1 MPALTPALLD
11 RLQRVST
18 DTVTSVLM
26 KRGMRTRAVRNIRPI
41 NPQRC
46 RFIGPAVT
54 LRFVPIREDFTTTA
68 SAVSP
73 GGRLHGKLDA
83 IPSGSVVVMD
93 MGQDET
99 SGAIGDIIA
108 ARLVAEGVAGV
119 VADGGMRDVGVIADM
134 ALPVWSKAAAPPPSP
149 RSLMAV
155 GFQETIGC
163 GGVMVEPGDF
173 VMADPSGVVVIPQG
187 LIDHVAEEGLEHEE
201 VEVWIKGQIEKGAP
215 LAGLYPPTEDVMA
228 RWRKA
233 TGRSH

>member
-11 RLQRVST
+11 KPQRVST
-18 DTVTSVLM
+18 DTAASVLM
-26 KRGMRTRAVRNIRPI
+26 RHGLRTRAVRNVRPI

-54 LRFVPIREDFTTTA
+54 LRFVPIREDITTTA

-73 GGRLHGKLDA
+73 GGRLHGKLDTL
-83 IPSGSVVVMD
+83 PKGSVLVMD

-108 ARLVAEGVAGV
+108 ARLVALGVVGV
-119 VADGGMRDVGVIADM
+119 VADGGMRDIGVISDM
-134 ALPVWSKAAAPPPSP
+134 ALPVWSKSAAPPPSP

-163 GGVMVEPGDF
+163 GGVMVEPGDI
-173 VMADPSGVVVIPQG
+173 VMADPSGVVVVPQA
-187 LIDHVAEEGLEHEE
+187 LVQEVADHGLEHEE
-201 VEVWIKGQIEKGAP
+201 IEVWIKGQIEKGAP
-215 LAGLYPPTEDVMA
+215 LAGLYPPTEEVHA

-233 TGRSH
+233 TGR

>member
-1 MPALTPALLD
+1 MPALTPALLEK
-11 RLQRVST
+11 LQRVST
-18 DTVTSVLM
+18 DTATSVLM
-26 KRGMRTRAVRNIRPI
+26 KHGMRTRAVRNVRPI

-54 LRFVPIREDFTTTA
+54 LRFVPIREDLTTTA

-73 GGRLHGKLDA
+73 GGRLHGKLDTL
-83 IPSGSVVVMD
+83 PKGSVLVMD

-108 ARLVAEGVAGV
+108 ARLVAQGVAGV
-119 VADGGMRDVGVIADM
+119 VADGGMRDIGVISDM

-163 GGVMVEPGDF
+163 GGVMVEPGDI
-173 VMADPSGVVVIPQG
+173 VMADPSGVVIVPETLVQEVA
-187 LIDHVAEEGLEHEE
+187 DHGLEHEE
-201 VEVWIKGQIEKGAP
+201 IEVWIKGQIEKGAP
-215 LAGLYPPTEDVMA
+215 LAGLYPPTEEVHA

-233 TGRSH
+233 TGR

>member
-1 MPALTPALLD
+1 MSALTSALIEK
-11 RLQRVST
+11 LQRVST
-18 DTVTSVLM
+18 DTMTSVLM
-26 KRGMRTRAVRNIRPI
+26 RHGMRTRAVRSVHPI
-41 NPQRC
+41 NPHRC

-54 LRFVPIREDFTTTA
+54 LRFVPIREDFTSSA

-73 GGRLHGKLDA
+73 GGRLHGKLDS
-83 IPSGSVVVMD
+83 IPAGSVLMMD

-108 ARLVAEGVAGV
+108 ARLVAQGVAGV
-119 VADGGMRDVGVIADM
+119 VADGGMRDVGIIAEM

-163 GGVMVEPGDF
+163 GGVMVEPGDI
-173 VMADPSGVVVIPQG
+173 VAADLSGVVVIPQA
-187 LIDHVAEEGLEHEE
+187 LVEDVAEHGLQHEE
-201 VEVWIKGQIEKGAP
+201 VEVWIKDQIEKGAL

-233 TGRSH
+233 TGRP

>member
-1 MPALTPALLD
+1 MPVLTPTLLD
-11 RLQRVST
+11 KLQRVST
-18 DTVTSVLM
+18 DTATSVLM
-26 KRGMRTRAVRNIRPI
+26 KHGMRTRAVRNVRPI

-54 LRFVPIREDFTTTA
+54 LRFVPIREDLTTTA

-73 GGRLHGKLDA
+73 GGRLHGKLDTL
-83 IPSGSVVVMD
+83 PKGSVLVMD

-108 ARLVAEGVAGV
+108 ARLVALGVAGV
-119 VADGGMRDVGVIADM
+119 VADGGMRDIGVISDM

-163 GGVMVEPGDF
+163 GGVMVEPGDI
-173 VMADPSGVVVIPQG
+173 VMADPSGVVIVPQA
-187 LIDHVAEEGLEHEE
+187 LVQEVADHGLEHEE
-201 VEVWIKGQIEKGAP
+201 IEVWIKGQIEKGAP
-215 LAGLYPPTEDVMA
+215 LAGLYPPTDEVHA

-233 TGRSH
+233 TGR